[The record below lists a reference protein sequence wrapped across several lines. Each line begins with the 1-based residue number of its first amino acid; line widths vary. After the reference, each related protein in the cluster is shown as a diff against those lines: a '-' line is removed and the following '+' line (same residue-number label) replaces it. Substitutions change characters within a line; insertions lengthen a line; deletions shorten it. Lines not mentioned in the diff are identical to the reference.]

1 MNAII
6 LSGGGGTRLW
16 PMGRHKKPKQYFPIV
31 STKPMIVETY
41 ERLLAGFKP
50 EHIFFSTNNLQAKVL
65 RGLVPTLQTSHVIV
79 EPEKRDTAPAMIF
92 SALHL
97 LERAPNEPFVFIPS
111 DHSIDSVKRFIATL
125 SAGGDLVRETGKL
138 VDIGVQASFPSTA
151 LGYTHIGKRWKSVNG
166 IEVYKFLGHTEK
178 PDAETATRYI
188 KSGEYLW
195 HANYYMWTPRKFV
208 DAVVRCAPELK
219 PVIEALRRAIK
230 EGSARSIKKL
240 FAQLPKISIDYLLA
254 EKLDPSDVLVIKGD
268 FGWSDIGAWDALY
281 DQLLNA
287 MTPDGNIARGQVEL
301 HDTHNCLVYGS
312 ERKIIATIGLDNMIV
327 VDTKDALLICP
338 KGRAQDVKKI
348 VAGLEQK
355 GKKKFL

>member
-41 ERLLAGFKP
+41 ERLLAGFRP
-50 EHIFFSTNNLQAKVL
+50 EHIFFSTNRVQAKVL
-65 RGLVPTLQTSHVIV
+65 HGLLPALPSDHIIV

-92 SALHL
+92 AALHL

-125 SAGGDLVRETGKL
+125 EAGGALVRETGKL
-138 VDIGVQASFPSTA
+138 VDIGVRASFPSTA
-151 LGYTHIGKRWKSVNG
+151 LGYTHIGKRWKSVEG
-166 IEVYKFLGHTEK
+166 IEVYRFLGHTEK
-178 PDAETATRYI
+178 PDAKTATHYV
-188 KSGEYLW
+188 KSGSYLW

-208 DAVVRCAPELK
+208 EAVTRLAPELS
-219 PVIEALRRAIK
+219 PAIDSLHQAIK
-230 EGSARSIKKL
+230 MRSARSIKKL
-240 FAQLPKISIDYLLA
+240 FGQLPKISIDYVLA
-254 EKLDPSDVLVIKGD
+254 EKLDPREVLIMKGD